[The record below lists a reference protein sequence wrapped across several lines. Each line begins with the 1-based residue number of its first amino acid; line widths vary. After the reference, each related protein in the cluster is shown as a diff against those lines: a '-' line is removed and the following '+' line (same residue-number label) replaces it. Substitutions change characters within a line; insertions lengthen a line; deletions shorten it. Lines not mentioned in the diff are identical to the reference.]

1 MTNGY
6 VYPQFEPYSPWQA
19 DIYLRVHG
27 AAAFHAGKAA
37 WILEQFDGYQETG
50 DGQTYNWSQSR
61 WLQHQRMVA
70 A

>member
-6 VYPQFEPYSPWQA
+6 LNPGLEPYSPYQA
-19 DIYLRVHG
+19 DLYVRVHG
-27 AAAFHAGKAA
+27 DTAPHAAKAA
-37 WILEQFDGYQETG
+37 WILEQFGAYQETG